1 MASVQSVASC
11 ANPAVTLPVTD
22 GNKVIVQTTTEQSA
36 QRPISYLT
44 GCGLKVLAAEKLGL
58 NPGYLEAAKT
68 AVTGGAMHAMIAA
81 AIEREAVNAHNAI
94 AGDRKLME
102 KANEVLLGLMREHRL
117 SASDNGGLRGT
128 H

>member
-11 ANPAVTLPVTD
+11 ATPAINLPVID
-22 GNKVIVQTTTEQSA
+22 GNKLIDQVTTDQSA

-44 GCGLKVLAAEKLGL
+44 GCALKVLTAEKLGL

-68 AVTGGAMHAMIAA
+68 AVIGGAMHPMIAA

-94 AGDRKLME
+94 AGNRDLME
-102 KANEVLLGLMREHRL
+102 KANEVLLALMREHRL
-117 SASDNGGLRGT
+117 SATDNGGLRGT